1 MRRNLKK
8 LNNGSLWVMA
18 LKVNVSLCTLF
29 SKFVIVKI
37 TRYFIIERTVNVR
50 GVCGSGLAGRRLDE
64 NVKKRWDHR

>member
-18 LKVNVSLCTLF
+18 LTLKVNVSLCTLF

-50 GVCGSGLAGRRLDE
+50 GVCGSGIGG
-64 NVKKRWDHR
+64 